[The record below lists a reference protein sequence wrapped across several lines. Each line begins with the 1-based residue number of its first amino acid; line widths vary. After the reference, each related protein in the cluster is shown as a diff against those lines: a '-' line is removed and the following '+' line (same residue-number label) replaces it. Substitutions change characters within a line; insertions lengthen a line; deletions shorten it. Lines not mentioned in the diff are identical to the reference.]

1 MKRIVF
7 LTGTRADFGKLKS
20 LMSISQNSK
29 NFDVHLFVTGMH
41 MNSVY
46 GSTVDEVIK
55 AGFKNIY
62 KYINHNSG
70 ETMDKTLAKTIEGF
84 SQYISQINPDL
95 IVVHGDRLEA
105 LAGAMVGSL
114 NNILVSHIEGGEVSG
129 TIDEVYRHCNTKLC
143 TVHFVS
149 SKSAKNR
156 VTKLGEHPDRVFV
169 LGSPEL
175 DAHKKRDTIPLHE
188 VLSYYD
194 IQWDKYGIFIFHSV
208 TSELE
213 SLKKEIQICCD
224 SLKELKK
231 NFVVIAPNN
240 DPGCEIIFKA
250 IGKLPAS
257 RFKQI
262 PSMRCAYFSTLLKNS
277 QIIVGNSSVGVRE
290 APFLGVPSINIG
302 SRQFRR
308 AEAKSIKN
316 VDVFKNKNF
325 DKLVESLWGRRF
337 PTDNSFGTG
346 QSAKKFTKILKDKK
360 IWKLNLQKAFFET
373 STK

>member
-1 MKRIVF
+1 VKKLLFI
-7 LTGTRADFGKLKS
+7 TGTRADFGKLEPLASSARLAGFK
-20 LMSISQNSK
+20 IY
-29 NFDVHLFVTGMH
+29 FFVTGMH
-41 MNSVY
+41 LLEKY
-46 GSTVDEVIK
+46 GLTSIEVSRMKKIK
-55 AGFKNIY
+55 RFEF
-62 KYINHNSG
+62 INQMEG
-70 ETMDKTLAKTIEGF
+70 DPQDKILSRTITG
-84 SQYISQINPDL
+84 ISEYVGRLKPDL
-95 IVVHGDRLEA
+95 VLIHGDRIEA
-105 LAGAMVGSL
+105 VAASL
-114 NNILVSHIEGGEVSG
+114 VCATNNIRSAHIEGGEVSG

-156 VTKLGEHPDRVFV
+156 VTKLGEHPDRIFV

-175 DAHKKRDTIPLHE
+175 DAHKKRNTISLHE

-224 SLKELKK
+224 ALKKLKK
-231 NFVVIAPNN
+231 NFVVISPNN
-240 DPGCEIIFKA
+240 DPGCEIIFKN
-250 IGKLPAS
+250 IGKLPGS
-257 RFKQI
+257 HFKQI
-262 PSMRCAYFSTLLKNS
+262 PSMRFSYFSTLLKNS

-290 APFLGVPSINIG
+290 APFLGIPSINIG

-316 VDVFKNKNF
+316 VDVFKNKNL
-325 DKLVESLWGRRF
+325 DKLVESLWGKRF
-337 PTDNSFGTG
+337 STDNSFGTG

>member
-1 MKRIVF
+1 MKKLLFI
-7 LTGTRADFGKLKS
+7 TGTRADFGKLEPLASSARLAGFK
-20 LMSISQNSK
+20 IY
-29 NFDVHLFVTGMH
+29 FFVTGMH
-41 MNSVY
+41 LLEKY
-46 GSTVDEVIK
+46 GLTSIEVSRMKKIK
-55 AGFKNIY
+55 RFEF
-62 KYINHNSG
+62 INQMEG
-70 ETMDKTLAKTIEGF
+70 DPQDKILSRTITG
-84 SQYISQINPDL
+84 ISEYVSRLKPDL
-95 IVVHGDRLEA
+95 VLIHGDRIEA
-105 LAGAMVGSL
+105 VAASL
-114 NNILVSHIEGGEVSG
+114 VCATNNIRSAHIEGGEVSG

-175 DAHKKRDTIPLHE
+175 DAHKKKNTIPLHE

-194 IQWDKYGIFIFHSV
+194 ILWDKYGIFIFHSV

-224 SLKELKK
+224 SLKKLKK
-231 NFVVIAPNN
+231 NFVVISPNN

-250 IGKLPAS
+250 IGKLPS
-257 RFKQI
+257 SHFKQI
-262 PSMRCAYFSTLLKNS
+262 PSMRFSYFSTLLKNS
-277 QIIVGNSSVGVRE
+277 QIIIGNSSVGVRE

-316 VDVFKNKNF
+316 VDVFKNKNL
-325 DKLVESLWGRRF
+325 DKLVESLWGKRF

>member
-1 MKRIVF
+1 MKKLLFI
-7 LTGTRADFGKLKS
+7 TGTRADFGKLEPLASSARLAGFK
-20 LMSISQNSK
+20 IY
-29 NFDVHLFVTGMH
+29 FFVTGMH
-41 MNSVY
+41 LLEKY
-46 GSTVDEVIK
+46 GLTSIEVSRMKKIK
-55 AGFKNIY
+55 RFEF
-62 KYINHNSG
+62 INQMEG
-70 ETMDKTLAKTIEGF
+70 DPQDKILSKTITG
-84 SQYISQINPDL
+84 ISEYVSRLKPDL
-95 IVVHGDRLEA
+95 VLIHGDRIEA
-105 LAGAMVGSL
+105 VAASL
-114 NNILVSHIEGGEVSG
+114 VCATNNIRSAHIEGGEVSG

-175 DAHKKRDTIPLHE
+175 DAHKKRNTIPLHE

-231 NFVVIAPNN
+231 NFVVISPNN

-250 IGKLPAS
+250 IGKLPS
-257 RFKQI
+257 SHFKQI
-262 PSMRCAYFSTLLKNS
+262 PSMRFSYFSTLLKNS
-277 QIIVGNSSVGVRE
+277 QIIIGNSSVGVRE

-316 VDVFKNKNF
+316 VDVFKNKNL
-325 DKLVESLWGRRF
+325 DKLVESLWGKRF

-360 IWKLNLQKAFFET
+360 IWELNLQKAFFET

>member
-1 MKRIVF
+1 MKKLLFI
-7 LTGTRADFGKLKS
+7 TGTRADFGKLEPLASCARLAGFK
-20 LMSISQNSK
+20 IY
-29 NFDVHLFVTGMH
+29 FFVTGMH
-41 MNSVY
+41 LLEKY
-46 GSTVDEVIK
+46 GLTSIEVSRMKKIK
-55 AGFKNIY
+55 RFEF
-62 KYINHNSG
+62 INQMEG
-70 ETMDKTLAKTIEGF
+70 DPQDKILSKTITG
-84 SQYISQINPDL
+84 ISEYVSKLKPDL
-95 IVVHGDRLEA
+95 VLIHGDRIEA
-105 LAGAMVGSL
+105 VAASL
-114 NNILVSHIEGGEVSG
+114 VCATNNIRSAHIEGGEVSG

-175 DAHKKRDTIPLHE
+175 DAHKKRNTIPLHE

-213 SLKKEIQICCD
+213 SLKQEIQICCD

-231 NFVVIAPNN
+231 NFVVISPNN

-250 IGKLPAS
+250 IGKLPS
-257 RFKQI
+257 SHFKQI
-262 PSMRCAYFSTLLKNS
+262 PSMRFSYFSTLLKNS
-277 QIIVGNSSVGVRE
+277 QIIIGNSSVGVRE

-316 VDVFKNKNF
+316 VDVFKNKNL
-325 DKLVESLWGRRF
+325 DKLVESLWGKRF

-373 STK
+373 STT

>member
-1 MKRIVF
+1 MKKLLFI
-7 LTGTRADFGKLKS
+7 TGTRADFGKLEPLASSARLAGFK
-20 LMSISQNSK
+20 IY
-29 NFDVHLFVTGMH
+29 FFVTGMH
-41 MNSVY
+41 LLEKY
-46 GSTVDEVIK
+46 GLTSIEVSRMKKIK
-55 AGFKNIY
+55 RFEF
-62 KYINHNSG
+62 INQMEG
-70 ETMDKTLAKTIEGF
+70 DPQDKILSRTITG
-84 SQYISQINPDL
+84 ISEYVSRLKPDL
-95 IVVHGDRLEA
+95 VLIHGDRIEA
-105 LAGAMVGSL
+105 VAASL
-114 NNILVSHIEGGEVSG
+114 VCATNNIRSAHIEGGEVSG

-175 DAHKKRDTIPLHE
+175 DAHKKRNTVPLHE

-224 SLKELKK
+224 TLKKLKK
-231 NFVVIAPNN
+231 NFVVISPNN
-240 DPGCEIIFKA
+240 DPGCEIIFKN
-250 IGKLPAS
+250 IGKLPS
-257 RFKQI
+257 SHFKQI
-262 PSMRCAYFSTLLKNS
+262 PSMRFSYFSTLLKNS
-277 QIIVGNSSVGVRE
+277 QIIIGNSSVGVRE

-316 VDVFKNKNF
+316 VDVFKNKNL
-325 DKLVESLWGRRF
+325 DKLVESLWGKRF

-360 IWKLNLQKAFFET
+360 IWKLSLQKAFFEA

>member
-1 MKRIVF
+1 MKKLLFI
-7 LTGTRADFGKLKS
+7 TGTRADFGKLEPLASSARLAGFK
-20 LMSISQNSK
+20 IY
-29 NFDVHLFVTGMH
+29 FFVTGMH
-41 MNSVY
+41 LLEKY
-46 GSTVDEVIK
+46 GLTSIEVSRMKKIK
-55 AGFKNIY
+55 RFEF
-62 KYINHNSG
+62 INQMEG
-70 ETMDKTLAKTIEGF
+70 DPQDKILSRTITG
-84 SQYISQINPDL
+84 ISEYVSRLSPDL
-95 IVVHGDRLEA
+95 VLIHGDRIEA
-105 LAGAMVGSL
+105 VAASL
-114 NNILVSHIEGGEVSG
+114 VCATNNIRSAHIEGGEVSG

-149 SKSAKNR
+149 SNSAKNR

-175 DAHKKRDTIPLHE
+175 DAHKKRSTTPLHE

-224 SLKELKK
+224 ALKKLKK
-231 NFVVIAPNN
+231 NFVVISPNN

-250 IGKLPAS
+250 IGKLPS
-257 RFKQI
+257 SHFKQI
-262 PSMRCAYFSTLLKNS
+262 PSMRFSYFSTLLKNS

-290 APFLGVPSINIG
+290 APFLGIPSINIG

-316 VDVFKNKNF
+316 VNVFKNKNI
-325 DKLVESLWGRRF
+325 DKLVESVWGKRF

-346 QSAKKFTKILKDKK
+346 QSAKKFTKILKEKK
-360 IWKLNLQKAFFET
+360 IWTLNLQKAFFET